1 MVTLLGNWNF
11 QCVRSTRIKATVL
24 PTWKI
29 CKKNWEKVCWFC
41 ALQNC
46 NLQFFGKFNPFH
58 FTSKVGNT
66 VTATYFFVRIVWEIG
81 FLYVTKNLG
90 IVDFDKNYL
99 AESFMKQNVSGLD
112 LIWKKNLVLASMVR
126 LCFKK
131 TMVLFTI
138 NLVCMI
144 FFQKSDVQ
152 HFSYFFF
159 YKKKVMHCSYG
170 NICHCD
176 WKNNNELEL
185 H

>member
-24 PTWKI
+24 PTWKFA
-29 CKKNWEKVCWFC
+29 KKLKKKMFWFC

-46 NLQFFGKFNPFH
+46 KLQLFGKFNQFH

-66 VTATYFFVRIVWEIG
+66 VPATYFFVRIVWEIG

-99 AESFMKQNVSGLD
+99 AESFMKENVSGLD

-144 FFQKSDVQ
+144 FFPKVRRTTLFLLFFSTKKSYALQ
-152 HFSYFFF
+152 LRKHLSLWL
-159 YKKKVMHCSYG
+159 KK
-170 NICHCD
+170 
-176 WKNNNELEL
+176 
-185 H
+185 